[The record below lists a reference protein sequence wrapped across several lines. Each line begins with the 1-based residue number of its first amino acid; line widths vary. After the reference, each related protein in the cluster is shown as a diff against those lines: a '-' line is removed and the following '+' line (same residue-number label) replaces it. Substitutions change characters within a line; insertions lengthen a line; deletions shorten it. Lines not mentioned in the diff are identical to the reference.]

1 MPLSGIIS
9 QAQERMKQAA
19 QNDLNAYLNGYR
31 QEIASILGDL
41 LSYRELDSSFLIQS
55 RKQKESRREY
65 WLEQSAQD
73 SARGWLANNMEQAD
87 FIGEQRAL
95 YNSSMSAQAADLKYV
110 EAMKRGYKVLNNIGE
125 TIRGKE
131 ITYTIIV
138 STQKGSQ
145 YHEWTGVKLDDFL
158 DLTTMYANRTDGKL
172 GRTLRLANTKTI
184 MDQLGQVA
192 AGTSSYRAYNKWSK
206 SRMALFNWFNEK
218 IRSKEMGTVFDKELQ
233 EEIGRWSKVNRGN
246 VLEGFLR
253 FSKYNMNVKESM
265 LKTMSD
271 PDPFWRGG
279 DLEELYDFEGIQVKS
294 EGASVTN
301 ISSLIRQLTKID
313 NQLSK
318 ITSLIAQQSQD
329 SNVNTQQI
337 ENQINQEIEELIKEF
352 LSKSLLKSG

>member
-1 MPLSGIIS
+1 MPLSGIIK

-19 QNDLNAYLNGYR
+19 QNDLNTYLNGYR
-31 QEIASILGDL
+31 QEIASILSDL

-55 RKQKESRREY
+55 KKKQEARFEY
-65 WLEQSAQD
+65 WLEQSAQS
-73 SARGWLANNMEQAD
+73 SAKEWLSNNMIQAD
-87 FIGEQRAL
+87 LINKQRSF
-95 YNSSMSAQAADLKYV
+95 YNSSISQQVADIKYV
-110 EAMKRGYKVLNNIGE
+110 EAMKRGYKILNNIGE

-192 AGTSSYRAYNKWSK
+192 AGTSQYRAYNKWSK
-206 SRMALFNWFNEK
+206 SRMALFNWFNKK
-218 IRSKEMGTVFDKELQ
+218 IRSKEMGTVFDKESQ

-253 FSKYNMNVKESM
+253 FSKYNTNIKESM
-265 LKTMSD
+265 LETMSD

-279 DLEELYDFEGIQVKS
+279 DLEKLYDFEGVQVKS

-301 ISSLIRQLTKID
+301 ISSLVRQLTKVD

-318 ITSLIAQQSQD
+318 ITSLITQSQD
-329 SNVNTQQI
+329 SSINTQGI